1 MRISDWSSDVCS
13 SDLAPPRQCSIYA
26 QNVIE
31 AWKKGRTALRQA
43 QGERNLGPHWLR
55 GSAQPAASE
64 YRRAVALENPLG
76 FDHRRAPCALERVV
90 EGAVGELIGEAHAHA
105 VMLCPHDDRIDK
117 LPAIMDFAA
126 QARRHTRAVDAGAA
140 FGPEIGRASFRERG
154 CQYV

>member
-31 AWKKGRTALRQA
+31 AWIKGRTALRQA

-64 YRRAVALENPLG
+64 YRRAVALENPRG

-90 EGAVGELIGEAHAHA
+90 EGAVGELI
-105 VMLCPHDDRIDK
+105 DRK
-117 LPAIMDFAA
+117 S
-126 QARRHTRAVDAGAA
+126 TRLN
-140 FGPEIGRASFRERG
+140 SSH
-154 CQYV
+154 